1 VSERISSYSELDAL
15 RRKGRAR
22 ERITVSQLQA
32 VQVARQS
39 RSDAFGIDL
48 ANPGWSLLLEL
59 FRCYLEKRPVRLARL
74 TENARVATTTALR
87 WLDVLAER
95 GLVERQPDPARQ
107 GASLLALTE
116 AASDA
121 MEDYFIAVQLA
132 WDGLH
137 CGGSKAPTES
147 HTPWNYSPHFAD
159 KAGWTRPK
167 RTK

>member
-1 VSERISSYSELDAL
+1 VDAKRGSGGRTFLEELSRELGSVSERISSYSELDAL

-132 WDGLH
+132 WDGTD
-137 CGGSKAPTES
+137 APFRREQS
-147 HTPWNYSPHFAD
+147 SD
-159 KAGWTRPK
+159 
-167 RTK
+167 